1 MRFIRGEKDFYSGL
15 MFVVIGAA
23 AVIIAINYPMGQAA
37 RMGPGYFP
45 RALGTFLV
53 VLGAVSIWRGL
64 RVRGPAISRWKFRP
78 VVVVLASVVVF
89 GNVVQLLGLALSTLF
104 LVFVASAAS
113 HEFRWKEAALSGV
126 LMAALCV
133 GVFVF
138 GLGIQ
143 LPIWPAFA

>member
-15 MFVVIGAA
+15 MFAVIGAA

-45 RALGTFLV
+45 RALGTFLM
-53 VLGAVSIWRGL
+53 VLGAISMWRGL
-64 RVRGPAISRWKFRP
+64 RVRGPAISRWKLRP

-89 GNVVQLLGLALSTLF
+89 GNVVQFLGLALSTLF

-113 HEFRWKEAALSGV
+113 HEFRWKEAAFSGV